1 MNTTLNKSLLLGLG
15 LALLATPAAMADQGN
30 GNGTTYVLEDETE
43 HETPG
48 AMFQYL
54 RTRDSDLAAGNP
66 KDIVNAYPEEFETV
80 GDLIHQ
86 KRVAAE

>member
-1 MNTTLNKSLLLGLG
+1 MNSTLNKSLLLGLG
-15 LALLATPAAMADQGN
+15 LAMLATPAAMADE
-30 GNGTTYVLEDETE
+30 GNGTTYVLEDETV

-80 GDLIHQ
+80 GDLIHE
-86 KRVAAE
+86 KRVEAE

>member
-15 LALLATPAAMADQGN
+15 LALLATPAALADAGN
-30 GNGTTYVLEDETE
+30 GNGTTYVLEDETV

-54 RTRDSDLAAGNP
+54 RTRDELAAGNP

-86 KRVAAE
+86 KRVEAE